1 MYFRHKISFAI
12 FIIESFAITD
22 HKDNIKHYDIK
33 VIESM
38 TMQLIARYLFTDLYI
53 YIYNFLLYVFI
64 IILILLFKFNIILYM

>member
-53 YIYNFLLYVFI
+53 YI
-64 IILILLFKFNIILYM
+64 